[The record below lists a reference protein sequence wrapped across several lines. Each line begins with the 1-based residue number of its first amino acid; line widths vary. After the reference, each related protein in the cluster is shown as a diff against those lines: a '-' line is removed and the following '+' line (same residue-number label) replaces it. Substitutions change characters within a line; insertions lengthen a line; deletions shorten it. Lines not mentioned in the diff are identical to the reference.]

1 MQTPTSAAKNSVAFI
16 ESAPGS
22 GSDLWVFS
30 LDVRKSASFLKT
42 SMLESAPRF
51 SPDGHWLAYV
61 SNESG
66 LREVYVRSYPG
77 PGGRL
82 LISRDGGAEPVWS
95 HTGRELF
102 YRHGDQ
108 MMSVAIATT
117 PVLTAGSPRMLFEG
131 SYLASDTGGAG
142 YDVAQDGR
150 FLMVEP
156 LDLEPPATTID
167 VVINWFDDV
176 RHRVPANR

>member
-30 LDVRKSASFLKT
+30 LDVRKSTSFLKT